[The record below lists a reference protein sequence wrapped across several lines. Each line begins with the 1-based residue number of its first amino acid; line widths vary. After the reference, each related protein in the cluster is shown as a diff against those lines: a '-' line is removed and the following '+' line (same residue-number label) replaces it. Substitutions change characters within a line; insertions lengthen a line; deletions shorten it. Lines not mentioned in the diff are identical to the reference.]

1 MRLRD
6 RHYHEFNLNIL
17 AIAHV
22 TKAKYFKLLK
32 KSARYHILKKS
43 CKTVH
48 QMGMLKKVLE
58 NWKQTASKQKRV
70 RAMGKFLVN
79 ESSKNIIM
87 FSMKFWIFRTRQKQL
102 LRLRLDH

>member
-1 MRLRD
+1 
-6 RHYHEFNLNIL
+6 
-17 AIAHV
+17 
-22 TKAKYFKLLK
+22 
-32 KSARYHILKKS
+32 
-43 CKTVH
+43 
-48 QMGMLKKVLE
+48 MGMLKKVLE